1 MDIVVKGRKAEVTEK
16 FRQHTVDKLTKVERL
31 NHKIIRIDVEVSEER
46 NPRLTAQKDRV
57 ELTCLSKGPIIR
69 AEAAAADP
77 YAALDLAMD
86 KLEARLRR
94 DHDKRRVHH
103 GQHNPETLRTGE
115 NAVSPLP
122 ADDSS
127 AAPDVEDDTQEP
139 QIVVR
144 EKELESV
151 PMSLDDALHHMEL
164 VGHDFFLYP
173 DADTGLVSV
182 VYRRKG
188 YAYGVIRLK
197 P

>member
-127 AAPDVEDDTQEP
+127 AAPDVDDDTQEP